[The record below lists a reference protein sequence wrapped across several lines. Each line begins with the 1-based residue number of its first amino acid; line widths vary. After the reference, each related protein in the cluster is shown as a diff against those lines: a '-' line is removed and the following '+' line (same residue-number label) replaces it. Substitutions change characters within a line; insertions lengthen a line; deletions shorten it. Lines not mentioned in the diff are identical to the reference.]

1 MTRYHSCFQT
11 EQGWGGVVASER
23 GLVEVLLPF
32 GCLSRDE
39 REFGMRERCTGSS
52 GESALS
58 SRAAALLGRYFR
70 GEPVSFDLPLDIPH
84 GSAFRES
91 VYRFVAAIPWGMV
104 KTYAEVAAATGSL
117 RAFRAV
123 GGAMARNPVPV
134 IIPCHRV
141 VGASGAMTGY
151 SAPGGIV
158 SKEWLLSL
166 EGALCRENGD
176 TGRKKCCYRSSYAQ
190 K

>member
-1 MTRYHSCFQT
+1 MTRNYSCFQT

-32 GCLSRDE
+32 GCPSRDE
-39 REFGMRERCTGSS
+39 REFGMRERFAGSS
-52 GESALS
+52 GECILS
-58 SRAAALLGRYFR
+58 SRAADLLVQYFR
-70 GEPVSFDLPLDIPH
+70 GDPVSFDLPLDLPH
-84 GSAFRES
+84 GSAFREN

-104 KTYAEVAAATGSL
+104 KTYAEVAAATGRP

-141 VGASGAMTGY
+141 VGSSGAMTGY
-151 SAPGGIV
+151 SAPGGIG
-158 SKEWLLSL
+158 SKEWLLTL
-166 EGALCRENGD
+166 EGVFCRKN
-176 TGRKKCCYRSSYAQ
+176 AV
-190 K
+190 

>member
-1 MTRYHSCFQT
+1 MARYHTCFRT

-32 GCLSRDE
+32 GCSSRAE
-39 REFGMRERCTGSS
+39 REFRIRERLAGSYV
-52 GESALS
+52 ESTLS
-58 SRAAALLGRYFR
+58 SRAAALLVRYFQ
-70 GEPVSFDLPLDIPH
+70 GEPVSFDFPLDIPQ

-91 VYRFVAAIPWGMV
+91 VYRVVAAIPWGMV
-104 KTYAEVAAATGSL
+104 KTYAEVAAAAGSL

-134 IIPCHRV
+134 VIPCHRV
-141 VGASGAMTGY
+141 VGSSGAMTGF

-166 EGALCRENGD
+166 EGVVSRENAGA
-176 TGRKKCCYRSSYAQ
+176 GRRKRCFRSSYAQ